1 MTVKM
6 AADIQVKD
14 NRKKGGIGQ
23 GVRVGSQ
30 TKTIIG
36 NVFDYFKRLHRQGR
50 GDRPCKRTAD
60 ATS

>member
-1 MTVKM
+1 M
-6 AADIQVKD
+6 AANIPERDNRG

-36 NVFDYFKRLHRQGR
+36 NVFDYFTRLHRQGR
-50 GDRPCKRTAD
+50 GDGPCKRTAD